1 MAICL
6 RRGKASEGEN
16 PTIPRSESDDELS
29 STFDVILGLVPRICH
44 GILILS
50 IADARD
56 RPEHDEGEVL
66 PHCQPT
72 LTRQFCRV
80 FYCRNPPSILF
91 RLRAAAAFS
100 GKTLLVTRSGRNSDA
115 VYRNYKKFNFFN
127 NLRRSNSSF
136 QSKNCFLDPR
146 FDHLHCAHEISPAN
160 DGCHG
165 QGYAFFDCPRF

>member
-16 PTIPRSESDDELS
+16 LTIRRSESDEELS

-50 IADARD
+50 IADARG
-56 RPEHDEGEVL
+56 RPEHDEGEVF
-66 PHCQPT
+66 PHCQPI

-91 RLRAAAAFS
+91 CLRAATLFS
-100 GKTLLVTRSGRNSDA
+100 GKTLRAPRSGRNSDA
-115 VYRNYKKFNFFN
+115 CYRISKKIKFFN
-127 NLRRSNSSF
+127 SLARRNSSF
-136 QSKNCFLDPR
+136 QSKNSFLDLCFSR
-146 FDHLHCAHEISPAN
+146 LHCVHEISPAN
-160 DGCHG
+160 DGRHG
-165 QGYAFFDCPRF
+165 QGYAFFDRTRF